1 MPHGRKVH
9 PKKEVWG
16 FKGQSTQAG
25 RGKSIKPEVC
35 WVWDSVS
42 VRSDVIWRVGPSMH
56 RIWYEWSYCQYF
68 FANYQH
74 LPTSTVCEYWVKAIR
89 NGCPLQC
96 WSLMFHLRALRA
108 SPYVCRTSQTGQTW
122 GNLIGTETVR
132 NTKLHLQIFTVKSS
146 MWNWLMVAS
155 YHDYWHYSIH
165 YIYNIY
171 LLTSTDQRNCWSY
184 LVMLS
189 CSVVIKCPCAGFASR
204 QPMSLVIACSP
215 KVVKLSYL

>member
-1 MPHGRKVH
+1 MPFAYAQYNVGITIIYTLYQGPHMPHGRKVH

-132 NTKLHLQIFTVKSS
+132 NTNSIYRYLQ
-146 MWNWLMVAS
+146 
-155 YHDYWHYSIH
+155 
-165 YIYNIY
+165 
-171 LLTSTDQRNCWSY
+171 
-184 LVMLS
+184 
-189 CSVVIKCPCAGFASR
+189 
-204 QPMSLVIACSP
+204 
-215 KVVKLSYL
+215 